1 MSGAEAIKAQ
11 FKNGFI
17 MPAFELEEPSFRQI
31 ETGSDG
37 QLMVL
42 GEYTLYPS
50 EQAEVIC
57 TAKQRATFCYRQENG
72 ASGCTICTFPMSIPS
87 WWAMKSFLFR

>member
-1 MSGAEAIKAQ
+1 
-11 FKNGFI
+11 

-50 EQAEVIC
+50 EQAEVDLHRKAAGHLLLPAGKC
-57 TAKQRATFCYRQENG
+57 GLPAVPYARFQ
-72 ASGCTICTFPMSIPS
+72 
-87 WWAMKSFLFR
+87 